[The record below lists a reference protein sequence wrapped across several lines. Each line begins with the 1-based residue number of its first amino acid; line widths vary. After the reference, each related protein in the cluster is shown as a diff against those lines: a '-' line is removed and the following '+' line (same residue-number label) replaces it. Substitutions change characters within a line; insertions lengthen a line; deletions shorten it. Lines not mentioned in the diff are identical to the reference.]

1 MPTPRNNRPKTAD
14 SRRWLVL
21 ALLCASQFMV
31 VLDFS
36 IVNVALPAM
45 QKDLGFSQQNL
56 QWIISAYALTF
67 GGFLLLGGRAAD
79 LFGHRRV
86 FMAGLGLF
94 VLASLVGG
102 LAHLQWVLISARA
115 FQGLGAAIVSPAALS
130 ILTTTFTEGQERNRA
145 LSIWGAIAAGG
156 FAAGVLLGGI
166 LTDALSWRWVMFV
179 NVPIGIAA
187 VALSPVLLS
196 ESRKQTATTQIDL
209 AGAVTVTAGLV
220 LLVYALVQAPEAGW
234 VAVSTVLLLGGAIAF
249 LALFIWVESRSPA
262 PLVPLVIFRSSTLT
276 GANLVGALLSA
287 AVASM
292 VFILTL
298 YMQQVLGYSA
308 LQTGMAFLP
317 HALAAMAAAP
327 LASQLLTRIGV
338 KSTMVSG
345 MVASM
350 VGLLVLT
357 HIPVQGNFVRDLLLG
372 TVLVGFGIVTGLVS
386 VTIAATAGVADSE
399 QGLASGLLNTAQQ
412 IGSAVG
418 LAILVAVATARTQ
431 AIVASTG
438 NSPAALQTAT
448 TGGFQAALAVG
459 AGFAAI
465 GIIVALLVIREQK
478 SPRLR

>member
-1 MPTPRNNRPKTAD
+1 
-14 SRRWLVL
+14 
-21 ALLCASQFMV
+21 
-31 VLDFS
+31 
-36 IVNVALPAM
+36 M
-45 QKDLGFSQQNL
+45 QHDLGFSQQNL
-56 QWIISAYALTF
+56 QWVISAYALTF

-79 LFGHRRV
+79 LFGRRRV

-102 LAHLQWVLISARA
+102 LAQFQWVLISARA

-145 LSIWGAIAAGG
+145 LGIWEAIAAGG

-166 LTDALSWRWVMFV
+166 LTDGLSWRWVMFV

-187 VALSPVLLS
+187 VALSPVFLS
-196 ESRKQTATTQIDL
+196 ESRKQTATAQIDL
-209 AGAVTVTAGLV
+209 AGTVTVTAGLV

-234 VAVSTVLLLGGAIAF
+234 VAARTVLLLGGAIAF
-249 LALFIWVESRSPA
+249 LALFVWVESRSPA

-276 GANLVGALLSA
+276 GANLVAALLVA

-327 LASQLLTRIGV
+327 LASQLLSRIGV

-345 MVASM
+345 IVASM
-350 VGLLVLT
+350 VGLLLLT
-357 HIPVQGNFVRDLLLG
+357 HIPVQGNFVRDLLPG
-372 TVLVGFGIVTGLVS
+372 TVIVGFGIVTALVS
-386 VTIAATAGVADSE
+386 VTVAATAGVADSE

-412 IGSAVG
+412 ITEVLAQEVG
-418 LAILVAVATARTQ
+418 GRGITVNSVVPGPTSPGMFDKRSVEEQEAAAKSSPFGRIGRAEDIADVVAFLVSEESRWITGQ
-431 AIVASTG
+431 HIVA
-438 NSPAALQTAT
+438 N
-448 TGGFQAALAVG
+448 GGAK
-459 AGFAAI
+459 I
-465 GIIVALLVIREQK
+465 
-478 SPRLR
+478 